1 MRSTTPFRWASVSC
15 CGSAIKNGEEEDQ
28 PAFEESDDDED
39 EEEEG
44 ADETSDEGVASDAGA
59 VCGCEGASVA
69 EPSGEATRRAGA
81 ADLAAF
87 AEAAELADASK
98 NTTAAIHIP
107 RTRRSPN
114 GKQTLL

>member
-1 MRSTTPFRWASVSC
+1 MPLRWAGVSC
-15 CGSAIKNGEEEDQ
+15 CGPALKDGEEEDQ
-28 PAFEESDDDED
+28 PAFEESDGEDDED
-39 EEEEG
+39 E
-44 ADETSDEGVASDAGA
+44 DETPGAGAASDAGA
-59 VCGCEGASVA
+59 ECGCGGESVA

-87 AEAAELADASK
+87 AEAAELADASR